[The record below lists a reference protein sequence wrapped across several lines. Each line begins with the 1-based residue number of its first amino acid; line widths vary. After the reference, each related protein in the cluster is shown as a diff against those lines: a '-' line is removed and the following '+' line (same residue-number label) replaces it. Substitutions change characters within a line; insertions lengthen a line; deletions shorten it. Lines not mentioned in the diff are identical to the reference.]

1 MNINLNSTIA
11 DVDYKEGSDAQAQ
24 CLRTVR
30 IWSQLSCPLWSQ
42 LSCPHSGH
50 VSHTLQALISF
61 TYKIKIITVP
71 LIKIMRI

>member
-30 IWSQLSCPLWSQ
+30 IWSQ